1 MAEGERGN
9 VTIARTIITLA
20 VAIIAFFL
28 GCGGQE
34 STGGSSAAAP
44 VCRDQ
49 AFRIDDYASVTCD
62 ATATVTIRDGWVLCR
77 CKPESPSLPPDVDAA
92 TDDAEG

>member
-1 MAEGERGN
+1 MRFGER
-9 VTIARTIITLA
+9 VTIARAIVTVSVA
-20 VAIIAFFL
+20 VIAFFL

-34 STGGSSAAAP
+34 SAGGGALAP
-44 VCRDQ
+44 VCHDQ

-62 ATATVTIRDGWVLCR
+62 ATATVTIRDGWIFCR